1 MWWDLIAGLCL
12 AILGKSWSPL
22 QLLRAEPW
30 AVCVCVGGYGGRGG
44 GMQVEEGWVGG
55 DTAKDMGP
63 LARWVWRR
71 LGWYVVGVCVCVGG
85 GSELPSAP
93 RTVAQAMA
101 TPPRSV

>member
-85 GSELPSAP
+85 G
-93 RTVAQAMA
+93 Q
-101 TPPRSV
+101 

>member
-1 MWWDLIAGLCL
+1 
-12 AILGKSWSPL
+12 
-22 QLLRAEPW
+22 
-30 AVCVCVGGYGGRGG
+30 
-44 GMQVEEGWVGG
+44 MQVEEGWVGG